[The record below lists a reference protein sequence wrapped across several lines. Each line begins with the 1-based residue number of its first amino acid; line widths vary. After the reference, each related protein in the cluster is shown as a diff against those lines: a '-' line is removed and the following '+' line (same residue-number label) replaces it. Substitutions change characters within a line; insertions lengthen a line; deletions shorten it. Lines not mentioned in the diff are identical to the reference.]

1 MEISLEKAQLISEL
15 EEKIANNAYNKY
27 NNYGR
32 GGWYRYPINYKDATM
47 GKNTNGTQE
56 LSTLIRML

>member
-32 GGWYRYPINYKDATM
+32 GGWYRYPINYKDVHD
-47 GKNTNGTQE
+47 GKDA
-56 LSTLIRML
+56 IRLW